1 MILQSPSLMD
11 ILLKYDHQPGY
22 MASPISGL
30 AFNTDPDGD
39 LIFPLLASMADPSCS
54 ESIINWNR
62 HVHLCQ
68 YRLYLMIDRQ
78 EKYI

>member
-11 ILLKYDHQPGY
+11 ILLKYDCQPGY

-39 LIFPLLASMADPSCS
+39 LNFPLLASMADPSCS
-54 ESIINWNR
+54 ESIINWNTACSPLPTQT
-62 HVHLCQ
+62 VS
-68 YRLYLMIDRQ
+68 DD
-78 EKYI
+78 